1 MTMSKERLAFK
12 LWSIKESKWLTGEY
26 VIGMDGNVYE
36 VGERE
41 LVRVLKVGKDVFVI
55 EPTGIKDKTGNYI
68 YVGDILIVDITIDTR
83 GLAEDPEVS
92 PFDEGCDRTVVEYD
106 DGMGGYIIYAGGY
119 LLGME
124 NESHRIIGNIFDNPE
139 LIEKH

>member
-1 MTMSKERLAFK
+1 MTKERLAYK
-12 LWSIKESKWLTGEY
+12 LRDLKEDKWLTGEF
-26 VIGMDGNVYE
+26 VIGLDGNVYE

-41 LVRVLKVGKDVFVI
+41 LVRVLEVGKDVAVI

-68 YVGDILIVDITIDTR
+68 YVGDILIVDITVENR

-106 DGMGGYIIYAGGY
+106 AGMGGYIIYAGGY

-124 NESHRIIGNIFDNPE
+124 NENHRIIGNIFDNPE
-139 LIEKH
+139 LIENY